1 MIETQ
6 KLADKMYKLIADWH
20 IKNNFNA
27 DTLKGSIEDAIVL
40 LLRYNYELWHQ
51 EDIARD
57 PKATDTEIARVKR
70 NIDKLN
76 QKRNDMIEKVDEK
89 ISDILSDKN
98 IEVNKDA
105 TMNSETPG
113 SIIDRLSINMLKIYH
128 MKEQT
133 QRTDVSQEHIES
145 CRQKLNILEIQKED
159 LSVCLTELM
168 NDLLKGTK
176 YFKVYRQMKMYNDP
190 NLNPVLYGK
199 KNGKS

>member
-133 QRTDVSQEHIES
+133 QRTDASQKHIES
-145 CRQKLNILEIQKED
+145 CRQKLNILEIQKGD

>member
-1 MIETQ
+1 MIETHS
-6 KLADKMYKLIADWH
+6 LADKMFQFISEWH
-20 IKNNFNA
+20 IKDNFNS
-27 DTLKGSIEDAIVL
+27 DKLEGSLEDAIIL

-98 IEVNKDA
+98 IEVNKNA

-145 CRQKLNILEIQKED
+145 CRQKLNILEIQKKD
-159 LSVCLTELM
+159 LTVCLTELM
-168 NDLLKGTK
+168 NDLVHGAK

-199 KNGKS
+199 KKKER

>member
-1 MIETQ
+1 MIELHN
-6 KLADKMYKLIADWH
+6 LADKMYRFISDWH
-20 IKNNFNA
+20 IEDNFHI
-27 DTLKGSIEDAIVL
+27 GSLSNSLEDAVVL

-98 IEVNKDA
+98 IEVSKDA

-128 MKEQT
+128 MQEQT
-133 QRTDVSQEHIES
+133 QRTDASQKHIES
-145 CRQKLNILEIQKED
+145 CRQKLNILEIQKKD
-159 LSVCLTELM
+159 LSICLAELM
-168 NDLLKGTK
+168 NDLIKGTK

-199 KNGKS
+199 KNRER

>member
-1 MIETQ
+1 MIELHN
-6 KLADKMYKLIADWH
+6 LADKMYRFISDWH
-20 IKNNFNA
+20 IEDNFHI
-27 DTLKGSIEDAIVL
+27 GSLSSSLEDAVVL

-98 IEVNKDA
+98 IEVSKDA

-128 MKEQT
+128 MQEQT
-133 QRTDVSQEHIES
+133 QRTDASQKHIES
-145 CRQKLNILEIQKED
+145 CRQKLNILEIQKKD
-159 LSVCLTELM
+159 LSVCLAELM
-168 NDLLKGTK
+168 NDLIKGTK

-199 KNGKS
+199 KNRER